1 MISKDAVIAAVLS
14 QLAIEREALL
24 GSARAAQEA
33 ATHEESK
40 AEDSHDTRGLEA
52 SYLAGAQA
60 LRLAELDQL
69 ITAIRLL
76 PPTVLKLASIG
87 ALVELELVAGTKT
100 SLYFLVPTGGG
111 VRVRVDGRDVQVIT
125 PRSPLGDA
133 LVGRSAGDTVEIEVG
148 DEVREYRVAKVT

>member
-1 MISKDAVIAAVLS
+1 VISKDAVIAAVLS